1 MTVIEVKADI
11 VDNDTGKFYDWIGW
25 DAVYPGKVSTL
36 LDGADEVEVNIN
48 SNGGDVFAASEI
60 YTLLSQHSG
69 MVTVNIQ
76 GLAASAASV
85 IAMAGDVV
93 HISPTAQIMIHKAW
107 TIADGNADDMAHT
120 SEFLEGIDDSIM
132 NAYVAKTGID
142 KSELSNMMAKETWLT
157 ANQAVDYGFAD
168 DVMDFG
174 RSKEPVLNSIGYPQV
189 SRAVVDRWK
198 KTMASAEAY
207 EKQKKTAENRDA
219 EIVGKKKLQAKIDLL
234 F

>member
-25 DAVYPGKVSTL
+25 DAVYPGKVSNL

-120 SEFLEGIDDSIM
+120 SEFLDGIDDSIM
-132 NAYVAKTGID
+132 NAYVAKTGLD

-168 DVMDFG
+168 AVMDFG

-198 KTMASAEAY
+198 KAMASAEAY

>member
-25 DAVYPGKVSTL
+25 DAVYPGKVATL

-69 MVTVNIQ
+69 RVTVNIQ

-132 NAYVAKTGID
+132 NAYVAKTGLD

-174 RSKEPVLNSIGYPQV
+174 RSREPVLNSIGYPQV

-198 KTMASAEAY
+198 NAMASAEAY

>member
-25 DAVYPGKVSTL
+25 DAVYPGKVATL

-120 SEFLEGIDDSIM
+120 SEFLDGIDDSIM
-132 NAYVAKTGID
+132 NAYVAKTGLD

-174 RSKEPVLNSIGYPQV
+174 RPREPVLNSIGYPQV

-198 KTMASAEAY
+198 KAMASAEAY

-219 EIVGKKKLQAKIDLL
+219 EIVGKKELQAKIDLL

>member
-120 SEFLEGIDDSIM
+120 SEFLDGIDDSIM
-132 NAYVAKTGID
+132 NAYVAKTGLD

-174 RSKEPVLNSIGYPQV
+174 RPREPVLNSIGYPQV

-198 KTMASAEAY
+198 KAMASAEAY

-219 EIVGKKKLQAKIDLL
+219 EIVGKKELQAKIDLL

>member
-36 LDGADEVEVNIN
+36 LDGAGEVEVNIN

-69 MVTVNIQ
+69 RVTVNIQ

-120 SEFLEGIDDSIM
+120 SEFLDGIDDSIM
-132 NAYVAKTGID
+132 NAYVAKTGLD

-174 RSKEPVLNSIGYPQV
+174 RPREPVLNSIGYPQV

-198 KTMASAEAY
+198 KAMASAEAY

>member
-25 DAVYPGKVSTL
+25 DVVYPGKVSNL

-120 SEFLEGIDDSIM
+120 SEFLDGIDDSIM
-132 NAYVAKTGID
+132 NAYVAKTGLD

-219 EIVGKKKLQAKIDLL
+219 EIVGKKKLQAKIDML

>member
-25 DAVYPGKVSTL
+25 DAVYPGKVATL

-69 MVTVNIQ
+69 RVTVNIQ

-157 ANQAVDYGFAD
+157 ASQAVDYGFAD

>member
-69 MVTVNIQ
+69 RVTVNIQ

-157 ANQAVDYGFAD
+157 ASQAVDYGFAD

>member
-69 MVTVNIQ
+69 RVTVNIQ

-132 NAYVAKTGID
+132 NAYVAKTGLD

-157 ANQAVDYGFAD
+157 ASQAVDYGFAD

>member
-1 MTVIEVKADI
+1 MKVIEVKADI

-25 DAVYPGKVSTL
+25 DAVYPGKVAAL
-36 LDGADEVEVNIN
+36 LDGAGEVEVNIN

-69 MVTVNIQ
+69 RVTVNIQ

-85 IAMAGDVV
+85 IAMAGDAV

-107 TIADGNADDMAHT
+107 TTADGNADDMAHT

-132 NAYVAKTGID
+132 NAYVAKTGLD
-142 KSELSNMMAKETWLT
+142 KAELSNMMAKETWLT
-157 ANQAVDYGFAD
+157 ASQAVDYGFAD

-174 RSKEPVLNSIGYPQV
+174 KSRESVLNSVGYPQV
-189 SRAVVDRWK
+189 SRVVVDRWK

>member
-60 YTLLSQHSG
+60 YTMLSQHSG

-132 NAYVAKTGID
+132 NAYVAKTGLD

-198 KTMASAEAY
+198 KAMASAEAY